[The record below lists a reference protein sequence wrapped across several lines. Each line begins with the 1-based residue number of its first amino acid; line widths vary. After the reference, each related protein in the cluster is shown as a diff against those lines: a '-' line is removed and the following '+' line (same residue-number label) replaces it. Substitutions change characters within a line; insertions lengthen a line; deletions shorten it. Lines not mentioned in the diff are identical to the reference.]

1 MSDMREESP
10 STWSLVRLG
19 EFVESEKGK
28 KPRMEQKDQD
38 NLFNIPYVDI
48 EAFEQGVI
56 KSWTNGEE
64 CRLCDESDFLMVWDG
79 SRSGLVGK
87 GKKGA
92 LGSTLVRINFPGIY
106 NPYSFYFL
114 QSKFLEINSR
124 AKGSGTPHVDP
135 DLLWNYKFPVA
146 PLKEQTRIVAKI
158 EELFS
163 ELDKGVEALTT
174 AREQLN
180 AYRQSVLKHAFDGK
194 MTADLRPTHKAWRNI
209 RLGDELEFLTSGSRG
224 WAEFYAKSGDTF
236 IRAQNLKYDRLDL
249 TDIAYVKLPEGNTEG
264 IRTRV
269 QVGDVLVT
277 ITGANVTKTGI
288 VDSDMGAAY
297 VSQHVALCRPRPSIR
312 SRFLYWYLLSEAHGR
327 RQLNEAAYGAG
338 KPGLNLD
345 NIKSVAISLPSP
357 QEQAI
362 VVERIEAAL
371 SVEQSFS
378 ESIDAELQ
386 RTNALRQSVLKQ
398 AFSGHLVSQDPTD
411 EPASELLKR
420 IRTERAKASASKP
433 GRKTKKI
440 RKEKET
446 AR

>member
-1 MSDMREESP
+1 
-10 STWSLVRLG
+10 
-19 EFVESEKGK
+19 
-28 KPRMEQKDQD
+28 
-38 NLFNIPYVDI
+38 
-48 EAFEQGVI
+48 
-56 KSWTNGEE
+56 
-64 CRLCDESDFLMVWDG
+64 
-79 SRSGLVGK
+79 
-87 GKKGA
+87 
-92 LGSTLVRINFPGIY
+92 
-106 NPYSFYFL
+106 
-114 QSKFLEINSR
+114 
-124 AKGSGTPHVDP
+124 
-135 DLLWNYKFPVA
+135 
-146 PLKEQTRIVAKI
+146 
-158 EELFS
+158 
-163 ELDKGVEALTT
+163 
-174 AREQLN
+174 
-180 AYRQSVLKHAFDGK
+180 
-194 MTADLRPTHKAWRNI
+194 
-209 RLGDELEFLTSGSRG
+209 
-224 WAEFYAKSGDTF
+224 
-236 IRAQNLKYDRLDL
+236 
-249 TDIAYVKLPEGNTEG
+249 
-264 IRTRV
+264 
-269 QVGDVLVT
+269 
-277 ITGANVTKTGI
+277 
-288 VDSDMGAAY
+288 
-297 VSQHVALCRPRPSIR
+297 
-312 SRFLYWYLLSEAHGR
+312 LYWYLLSEAHGR

>member
-38 NLFNIPYVDI
+38 KLFNIPYVDI